1 MNNLPPKLT
10 RKQVS
15 ELLGKSVR
23 SVLRLDKMGALHPIR
38 DARGN
43 VTYAR
48 SEVEA
53 LLADRGLT
61 PQASQL
67 PARARL
73 SEGDLTAAVFGALQT
88 GKRLIDVTIEF
99 GLTPTVAEKLA
110 ADFARISG
118 AIVISGSLLDKLGR
132 FLRLPKTA
140 ESLLDDIEYLVRR
153 ERELAK
159 FVSPCAVCGKP
170 VQARSSV
177 EWAFVMEC
185 KAFPNLK
192 HDECNDDK

>member
-15 ELLGKSVR
+15 DLLGKSVR

-38 DARGN
+38 DARGK

-61 PQASQL
+61 PQASQT
-67 PARARL
+67 PARATL
-73 SEGDLTAAVFGALQT
+73 SEGALTAAVFRAILS
-88 GKRLIDVTIEF
+88 GKHILDLVIEF
-99 GLTPTVAEKLA
+99 ELTPNLAERLL
-110 ADFARISG
+110 ADFARIGS
-118 AIVISGSLLDKLGR
+118 AIVISGKARDKLR
-132 FLRLPKTA
+132 SILPKATSG
-140 ESLLDDIEYLVRR
+140 EVLVETIEFLVNRHL
-153 ERELAK
+153 ELKQFA
-159 FVSPCAVCGKP
+159 VPCAVCGKP

-177 EWAFVMEC
+177 EWEFVLEC

-192 HDECNDDK
+192 HDECNDDE